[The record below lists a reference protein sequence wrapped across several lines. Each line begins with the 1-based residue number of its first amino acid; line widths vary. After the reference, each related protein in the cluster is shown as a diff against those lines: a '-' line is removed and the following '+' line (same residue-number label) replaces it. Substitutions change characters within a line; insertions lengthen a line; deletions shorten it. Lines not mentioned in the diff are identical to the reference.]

1 MIRLSFV
8 APDDGPPVALLAS
21 TGCGPVI
28 DHLLAAAGDWPRC
41 GRDTVSVAPLAEIEP
56 AGPGRW
62 QVRSTLLEGGAALFE
77 NPLAA
82 ANALVGVLISGLLL
96 TRPDWLCLH
105 AAALD
110 LDGAALVLPG
120 DHQAGKS
127 LFAGVAAA
135 LGLGIIADD
144 RVLLRL
150 PAPRGEGPRQRPEV
164 IALGIQPKLRL
175 PLPAALPDRIRVFLD
190 SHAGAPEGE
199 MRFLDLPR
207 GIGAGRLLPFGTRRN
222 LGLLGFPERQA
233 ALGHAPRWRTPT
245 AGAATARLIPQLF
258 APAQDARGR
267 IQAAGL
273 LVAAGGG
280 NVLSY
285 ENCWEALPLLRT
297 AMAAPSR
304 PPPDP
309 DTGDADR

>member
-8 APDDGPPVALLAS
+8 APDDGPPVSLLAAPGS
-21 TGCGPVI
+21 EPVI
-28 DHLLAAAGDWPRC
+28 DHLFAAAGGWPQDE
-41 GRDTVSVAPLAEIEP
+41 GDAGPFAPVGEVEP

-62 QVRSTLLEGGAALFE
+62 QARSALLEGGAALFE

-96 TRPDWLCLH
+96 SRPDWVCLH

-135 LGLGIIADD
+135 LGLAVVADD

-150 PAPRGEGPRQRPEV
+150 PARQGGARKEQPEV
-164 IALGIQPKLRL
+164 VALGIQPKLRL
-175 PLPAALPDRIRVFLD
+175 PLPPALPEGVRAFLD
-190 SHAGAPEGE
+190 DHAGAPEGE

-207 GIGAGRLLPFGTRRN
+207 GTGAGRLLPFGTRLR
-222 LGLLGFPERQA
+222 LGLLGFPERKA
-233 ALGHAPRWRTPT
+233 AAGHAPQWESLT
-245 AGAATARLIPQLF
+245 AGAAVARLIPQLF
-258 APAQDARGR
+258 APVQDAGGR
-267 IQAAGL
+267 LRAARL

-297 AMAAPSR
+297 ARAVSSR
-304 PPPDP
+304 PSPDP
-309 DTGDADR
+309 DAGDAHR